1 MNGELIFALQR
12 YNIFLEFATF
22 RHIFLC
28 GSVVVWKCVYLLCY
42 FCVFLLILFAY
53 MRYLLYLCNDLGYLK
68 CCDSLD

>member
-28 GSVVVWKCVYLLCY
+28 GSVVVWELVYLFMLFILY
-42 FCVFLLILFAY
+42 FVDFICIYEIFVVPLQRFRLPKML
-53 MRYLLYLCNDLGYLK
+53 R
-68 CCDSLD
+68 

>member
-28 GSVVVWKCVYLLCY
+28 GSVVVWELVYLFMLFILY
-42 FCVFLLILFAY
+42 FC
-53 MRYLLYLCNDLGYLK
+53 
-68 CCDSLD
+68 